1 MLDYLVHCNTNP
13 NPIFAMCLMMCC
25 KKSKFKGDPLKFEK
39 INDGSCETRHNVILQ
54 MSLCDILKNHP
65 FAITVQ
71 PNESPNTKCVSFCV
85 GKNPIWMEESQFFP
99 KNQLCASE
107 TLRSPILTP
116 FSTVF
121 WESSITGHSKTR
133 FAPNAT
139 MCLVSNAPKFNLHGW
154 PQKFRN
160 NCVGG
165 SVRKK
170 GWIFWMS
177 LCDILKSHYFFTTQ
191 DPNALEI
198 LK

>member
-1 MLDYLVHCNTNP
+1 MQFAADTVNQKQNLHTLNIKYKTLSQFPGNFMLDYLVHCNTNP

-65 FAITVQ
+65 FAITAQ
-71 PNESPNTKCVSFCV
+71 PNKSPNTKHVSFCV

-116 FSTVF
+116 FFTVF
-121 WESSITGHSKTR
+121 
-133 FAPNAT
+133 
-139 MCLVSNAPKFNLHGW
+139 
-154 PQKFRN
+154 
-160 NCVGG
+160 
-165 SVRKK
+165 
-170 GWIFWMS
+170 
-177 LCDILKSHYFFTTQ
+177 
-191 DPNALEI
+191 
-198 LK
+198 